1 MKITKDAQERI
12 YGESLHDQLARHR
25 KDLVIAQAHNDLQGK
40 LIERR
45 LARLEVDF
53 ERRRKSQL
61 EQDQA
66 DITLGLQADQS
77 WSGQHARLTKE

>member
-1 MKITKDAQERI
+1 MKITKDAQQRI
-12 YGESLHDQLARHR
+12 YGESLHDQLAKHR
-25 KDLVIAQAHNDLQGK
+25 KDLVIAQAHNELQGK
-40 LIERR
+40 LI
-45 LARLEVDF
+45 

-77 WSGQHARLTKE
+77 WSGQHARLTLPLDGAE